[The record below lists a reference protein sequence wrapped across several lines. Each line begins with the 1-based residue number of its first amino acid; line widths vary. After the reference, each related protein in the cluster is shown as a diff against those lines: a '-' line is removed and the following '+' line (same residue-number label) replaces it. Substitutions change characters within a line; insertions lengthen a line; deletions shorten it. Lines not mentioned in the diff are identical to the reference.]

1 MTTEHAAIR
10 LQRIISA
17 PPERVYRA
25 WLEPELLQRW
35 MAPGSTQVA
44 RVEVDERV
52 GGRYRIWQENAGGD
66 VGGFE
71 CELLELVPSE
81 RIVWRWGFVGPA
93 RTDGPT
99 FDSRLTVTLRDAPGA
114 STELT
119 TSCTSTSTRYATR
132 CQTSPTVST
141 RAGLRCST
149 SSRKPSTKRR
159 HEPRIL
165 SSRDWD
171 SADRGPHAVRLPRR

>member
-1 MTTEHAAIR
+1 MTPVTTEHAAIR

-119 TSCTSTSTRYATR
+119 LVHEHLDALRHAMPDVADSVDPGWAAVLDKLAETVNQAT
-132 CQTSPTVST
+132 
-141 RAGLRCST
+141 
-149 SSRKPSTKRR
+149 
-159 HEPRIL
+159 
-165 SSRDWD
+165 
-171 SADRGPHAVRLPRR
+171 

>member
-119 TSCTSTSTRYATR
+119 LVHEHLDALRHAMPDVADSVDPGWAAVLDKLAETVNQATS
-132 CQTSPTVST
+132 
-141 RAGLRCST
+141 
-149 SSRKPSTKRR
+149 
-159 HEPRIL
+159 
-165 SSRDWD
+165 
-171 SADRGPHAVRLPRR
+171 